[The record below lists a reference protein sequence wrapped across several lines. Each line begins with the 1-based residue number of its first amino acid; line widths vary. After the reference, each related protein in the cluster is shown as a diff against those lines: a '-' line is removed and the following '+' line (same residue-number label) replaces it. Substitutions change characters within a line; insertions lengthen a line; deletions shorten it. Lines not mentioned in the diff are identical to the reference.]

1 MNSDLSLNVLTNFLS
16 LLNHVYELD
25 GVTKC
30 PVHEFHS
37 AWQRLQ
43 ALVSQH
49 TGNSL
54 VSSLAVQTM
63 AVVIQH
69 GPQSVISQ
77 SVQNT
82 VLSCLIFVTDRI
94 MKAG

>member
-1 MNSDLSLNVLTNFLS
+1 MNSDLSLNVLTSVLS
-16 LLNHVYELD
+16 LLNHIYQLD
-25 GVTKC
+25 NVTKC
-30 PVHEFHS
+30 PVDEFHS

-49 TGNSL
+49 TDNSL

-77 SVQNT
+77 SV
-82 VLSCLIFVTDRI
+82 
-94 MKAG
+94 